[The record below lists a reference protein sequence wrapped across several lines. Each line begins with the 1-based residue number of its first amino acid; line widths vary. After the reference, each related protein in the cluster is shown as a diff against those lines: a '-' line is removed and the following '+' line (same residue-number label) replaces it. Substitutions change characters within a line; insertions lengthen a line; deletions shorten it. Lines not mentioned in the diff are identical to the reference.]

1 MGNRVGPL
9 QRRVSQRLWSIP
21 RDRGR
26 PCVFECRPI
35 DLERREI
42 FKVERLI
49 TELAKLVVQVGL
61 IVLENLTTVVLLEL
75 SNRVAV
81 VADFEVP
88 RRESPRVVLIAA
100 QLVPPTFE
108 VPQRRSPRLANYV
121 YLDLDRIGM
130 RC

>member
-1 MGNRVGPL
+1 MKRHNDTAVQ
-9 QRRVSQRLWSIP
+9 QRRREGGPKGRPTQPSRCNSGLASALWSIP

-42 FKVERLI
+42 FKVECQK

-61 IVLENLTTVVLLEL
+61 VVLENRTTVVLLKL

-81 VADFEVP
+81 VTDFEVP
-88 RRESPRVVLIAA
+88 RRQSPRVVLIPAR
-100 QLVPPTFE
+100 LVPPTFE
-108 VPQRRSPRLANYV
+108 
-121 YLDLDRIGM
+121 
-130 RC
+130 